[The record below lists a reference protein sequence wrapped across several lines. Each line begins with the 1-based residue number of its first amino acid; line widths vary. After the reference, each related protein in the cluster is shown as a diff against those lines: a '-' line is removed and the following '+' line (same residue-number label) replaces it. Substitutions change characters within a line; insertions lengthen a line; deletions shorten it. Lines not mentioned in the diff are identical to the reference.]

1 MVLEWLSGDGGSVEE
16 LIAKKKYKKAIDLL
30 RTEFQKGSRE
40 PRLRHQLAD
49 VLVLAGR
56 GREAVPILAGLA
68 DELARTGFAAKAI
81 AVLKRIDKIDPGRA
95 DVARKLA
102 ALIEAKPQA
111 PARAEAPQDFREIG
125 ISLPPRA
132 PAPLPTWPPPPEA
145 RTEEEPLVPGPPL
158 PLAPV
163 PIAPPPPVEPEA
175 ILVEPELIGDLD
187 LSLETLVPTEAAT
200 GDVVK
205 SPLFSDF
212 SSAELLAVIGG
223 LRLLTFSAGDI
234 VITEG
239 EPGTSLFVLT
249 TGRVKVF
256 VRNPAGRHVQVRE
269 MEEGEFFGEISLFER
284 RAAHRHH
291 HRRVAPGAPRARPR
305 HPRRHDAGTP
315 RGHQDSHRLLPP
327 TSGERRR
334 SPRARDASGSGQGRE
349 GRMKAIRVE
358 HTGGPEVLVLVDAPP
373 PRAEAGQALVRVEA
387 AGLNYIDTYQRTG
400 LYPLPMPY
408 VPGLEGSGV
417 VTAIGRGRFRPARRR
432 PGGLGEPARVLCGR
446 ERDSRRASGQ
456 GARRRSISRRRPR
469 PCSRE

>member
-1 MVLEWLSGDGGSVEE
+1 M
-16 LIAKKKYKKAIDLL
+16 
-30 RTEFQKGSRE
+30 
-40 PRLRHQLAD
+40 
-49 VLVLAGR
+49 
-56 GREAVPILAGLA
+56 PILAGLA

-95 DVARKLA
+95 DVTRKLA

-111 PARAEAPQDFREIG
+111 PARAEAPRDFREIG

-132 PAPLPTWPPPPEA
+132 PAPLPIWPPPPEA

-158 PLAPV
+158 PMAPL
-163 PIAPPPPVEPEA
+163 PIAPPAPVEPEA
-175 ILVEPELIGDLD
+175 IVVEPELLGDLD

-269 MEEGEFFGEISLFER
+269 MEEGEFFGEISLLR
-284 RAAHRHH
+284 
-291 HRRVAPGAPRARPR
+291 
-305 HPRRHDAGTP
+305 
-315 RGHQDSHRLLPP
+315 
-327 TSGERRR
+327 
-334 SPRARDASGSGQGRE
+334 
-349 GRMKAIRVE
+349 
-358 HTGGPEVLVLVDAPP
+358 GGPRTATITAASRLELLELDRATLDAMTPGHP
-373 PRAEAGQALVRVEA
+373 GVIKILTAFCHQRAGSADEALVRGMPRG
-387 AGLNYIDTYQRTG
+387 AGK
-400 LYPLPMPY
+400 
-408 VPGLEGSGV
+408 EGK
-417 VTAIGRGRFRPARRR
+417 
-432 PGGLGEPARVLCGR
+432 
-446 ERDSRRASGQ
+446 
-456 GARRRSISRRRPR
+456 GA
-469 PCSRE
+469 